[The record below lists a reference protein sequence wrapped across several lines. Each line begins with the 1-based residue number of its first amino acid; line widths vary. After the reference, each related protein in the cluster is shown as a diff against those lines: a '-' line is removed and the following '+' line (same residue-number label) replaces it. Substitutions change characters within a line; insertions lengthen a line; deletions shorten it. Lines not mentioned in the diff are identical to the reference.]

1 MKSAS
6 LTYYAGNDHS
16 LASYISMRSP
26 SILSG
31 PAYLSCF
38 GDDSRI
44 LKEIEEIEAETA
56 GR

>member
-1 MKSAS
+1 VPVLVK
-6 LTYYAGNDHS
+6 T
-16 LASYISMRSP
+16 SY
-26 SILSG
+26 G
-31 PAYLSCF
+31 F

>member
-6 LTYYAGNDHS
+6 LTYYAVNDHS
-16 LASYISMRSP
+16 LCSYISMRSP

-38 GDDSRI
+38 GDKARI